1 MITIQQEHS
10 IEVLQTL
17 RSEYLQQATAPL
29 DGMWLVGYVPASTH
43 YGFYLDSELIGLLLC
58 Q

>member
-1 MITIQQEHS
+1 
-10 IEVLQTL
+10 EVLQTL